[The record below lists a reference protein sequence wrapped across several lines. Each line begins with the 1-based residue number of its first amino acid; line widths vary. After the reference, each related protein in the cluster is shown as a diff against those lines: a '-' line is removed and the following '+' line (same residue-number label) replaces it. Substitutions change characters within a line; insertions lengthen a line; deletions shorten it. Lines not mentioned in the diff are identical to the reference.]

1 MKGTDQQ
8 YNPLFRLLTFSF
20 VCLNKVNVSAF
31 AMYLFFFPFYDK
43 INHYLKIVHAV
54 PLRLGLTPNLTSIP
68 SSWKTDLIWPQ

>member
-1 MKGTDQQ
+1 
-8 YNPLFRLLTFSF
+8 
-20 VCLNKVNVSAF
+20 
-31 AMYLFFFPFYDK
+31 MYLFFFPFYDK